1 MATTHPT
8 ATRTSLAE
16 TIRGLVNGGSAP
28 TLVIGTSS
36 LSGETGVLVKI
47 TLADFGV
54 AAAAVTTSASNG
66 NNATATG
73 TGTAAIAEVRTDPT
87 GTVIFAGAVG
97 VGSGEVQI
105 SSTSIA
111 SGDTVT
117 LTSNISWTSPP

>member
-36 LSGETGVLVKI
+36 LSGETGVLCKI
-47 TLADFGV
+47 TLADFGA

-66 NNATATG
+66 NNAVASA
-73 TGTAAIAEVRTDPT
+73 TGTAAIGEVRTDPT
-87 GTVIFAGAVG
+87 GTVIFTGAVAA
-97 VGSGEVQI
+97 GSGEINI
-105 SSTSIA
+105 SSVSIA
-111 SGDTVT
+111 SGDTIT
-117 LTSNISWTSPP
+117 LTSNVTWTAPA